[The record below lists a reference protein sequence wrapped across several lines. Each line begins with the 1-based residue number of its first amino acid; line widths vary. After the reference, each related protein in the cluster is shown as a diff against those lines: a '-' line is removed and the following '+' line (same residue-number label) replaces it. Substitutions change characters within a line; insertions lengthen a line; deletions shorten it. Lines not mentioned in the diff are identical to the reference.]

1 MIEEKRKNRESA
13 ESLIRRFSRRVRQS
27 GVLMQAR
34 KSRFRTKDKTR
45 REMISGALYKEK
57 VRKVVN
63 KLKKMGKFE
72 EENFR
77 NVKKKLIKK

>member
-34 KSRFRTKDKTR
+34 KSRFRTKDKTK

-77 NVKKKLIKK
+77 NVKKKLIK

>member
-63 KLKKMGKFE
+63 RLKKMGKFE

>member
-34 KSRFRTKDKTR
+34 RSRFRTKDKTR
-45 REMISGALYKEK
+45 REMISGAMYKEK
-57 VRKVVN
+57 VRKVVGR
-63 KLKKMGKFE
+63 LKKMGKFD

-77 NVKKKLIKK
+77 NVKKKLIK